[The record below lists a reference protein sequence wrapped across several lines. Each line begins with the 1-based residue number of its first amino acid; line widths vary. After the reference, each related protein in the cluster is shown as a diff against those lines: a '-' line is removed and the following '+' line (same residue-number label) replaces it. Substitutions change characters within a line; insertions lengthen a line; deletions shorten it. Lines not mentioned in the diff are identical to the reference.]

1 MKDFKIWPYVKIS
14 RRIFLPLVTK
24 AFPIIK
30 PKFQTQIQFFF
41 SARIFRKKL
50 RSLSIC
56 EEVLPMKSDF
66 LRFWRTRKL
75 EKKSIWR
82 LVDLFL
88 GAIEGGKRLFE
99 NEASGARDLV
109 RPSIA
114 QPAKERPLNK
124 PRLHQPVRNVDRLS
138 EKGRIQNYP

>member
-1 MKDFKIWPYVKIS
+1 
-14 RRIFLPLVTK
+14 
-24 AFPIIK
+24 
-30 PKFQTQIQFFF
+30 
-41 SARIFRKKL
+41 
-50 RSLSIC
+50 
-56 EEVLPMKSDF
+56 MKSDF

-88 GAIEGGKRLFE
+88 GAIEAGKRLFE
-99 NEASGARDLV
+99 NGASGAQGPV

-114 QPAKERPLNK
+114 QPAKERPSNK

-138 EKGRIQNYP
+138 EKEQIQNCP